1 MLKHGCDDI
10 RIVYLSAR
18 TEMGAEQGK
27 EPIQHDRPV
36 FGDIE
41 DLLETSHIRD
51 CVPIGSAG
59 DVAWGRVT
67 AARYSRRI

>member
-10 RIVYLSAR
+10 RVVYLTAR

-27 EPIQHDRPV
+27 EPVQHDGRV

-41 DLLETSHIRD
+41 NLLERRTSAIA
-51 CVPIGSAG
+51 VPIGSAG